1 MSTSPRLYF
10 DHAAT
15 TPIRPCALEAF
26 AAAAALP
33 GNPAALH
40 ASARRAKLALEQ
52 AREDLAAALDCHPS
66 EVVLTSGGTEA
77 DNLAVQGLFRA
88 RNAEGASSGSTSS
101 SSVASP
107 SGSTSSFGATPSSGG
122 ALPDDGTSPGSV
134 PRPRIVLTGIEHHA
148 VLDTVDWL
156 VAHAGAQAVTVPV
169 DAEGIVDLAAWE
181 AALAADPERT
191 ALATLMWANNEVG
204 AVQPVAEAARIAAAH
219 GVPFHTDA
227 VQAFGSLEVSFADS
241 GAATLAVSGHK
252 LGAPV
257 GVGAL
262 VVRRDVA
269 PVPVLHGGGQER
281 RLRSGTVSVA
291 LAAAFAAAATE
302 AVATRAEEAARL
314 GELRE
319 KVLAVV
325 EDHPGVS
332 VTGPRDVDPATGR
345 TLPPG
350 TRRLPGNVHL
360 VVEDG
365 TADALL
371 FALDMAGVDS
381 SSGSACTAGVAEP
394 SHVVLALGR
403 HEADARATGRLTL
416 GHTTTAADV
425 DALIAALPAAL
436 TAAGGAR

>member
-1 MSTSPRLYF
+1 MSTSPRLHF

-26 AAAAALP
+26 GAAAALP

-40 ASARRAKLALEQ
+40 TSARRAKLALEQ

-88 RNAEGASSGSTSS
+88 RNADGA
-101 SSVASP
+101 P
-107 SGSTSSFGATPSSGG
+107 SGG
-122 ALPDDGTSPGSV
+122 ALPDDGPSPVAV
-134 PRPRIVLTGIEHHA
+134 PRPRIVLTGIEHPA

-156 VAHAGAQAVTVPV
+156 VAHAGAEAVTVPV
-169 DAEGIVDLAAWE
+169 DAEGVVELTAWE

-227 VQAFGSLEVSFADS
+227 VQAFGALPVSFAGS
-241 GAATLAVSGHK
+241 GASTLAVSGHK

-291 LAAAFAAAATE
+291 LACAFAAAAAQ
-302 AVATRAEEAARL
+302 AVAARAEEATRL

-319 KVLAVV
+319 QVLAVV
-325 EDHPGVS
+325 EAHPGVS
-332 VTGPRDVDPATGR
+332 VTGPRDVDPATGEA
-345 TLPPG
+345 LPPG

-360 VVEDG
+360 VVESG
-365 TADALL
+365 SADALL
-371 FALDMAGVDS
+371 FALDTAGVDS

-394 SHVVLALGR
+394 SHVLLAMGR
-403 HEADARATGRLTL
+403 SEADARATGRLTL

-425 DALIAALPAAL
+425 EGLIAALPAAL

>member
-1 MSTSPRLYF
+1 MSVPRRLHF

-26 AAAAALP
+26 TAATALP

-40 ASARRAKLALEQ
+40 TSARRAKLALEQ

-77 DNLAVQGLFRA
+77 DNLAVQGLFRD
-88 RNAEGASSGSTSS
+88 RNAAP
-101 SSVASP
+101 VASR
-107 SGSTSSFGATPSSGG
+107 GSAV
-122 ALPDDGTSPGSV
+122 LPDDGPSPV
-134 PRPRIVLTGIEHHA
+134 PAPRPRIVLTGIEHHA

-156 VAHAGAQAVTVPV
+156 VAHAGAEAVTVPV
-169 DAEGIVDLAAWE
+169 DAEGVVDLAAWE

-204 AVQPVAEAARIAAAH
+204 AVQPVAEAAAIAAAH
-219 GVPFHTDA
+219 GVPLHTDA
-227 VQAFGSLEVSFADS
+227 VQAFGSIPVSFTAS
-241 GAATLAVSGHK
+241 GVSTLAVSGHK

-262 VVRRDVA
+262 VVRRDVTLQ
-269 PVPVLHGGGQER
+269 PVLHGGGQER

-291 LAAAFAAAATE
+291 LAAAFAAAAAE
-302 AVATRAEEAARL
+302 AVAARQEEAARL

-325 EDHPGVS
+325 EKQPGVS
-332 VTGPRDVDPATGR
+332 VTGPRDVDPATGAP
-345 TLPPG
+345 LPAG

-360 VVEDG
+360 VVDG
-365 TADALL
+365 GSADALL

-394 SHVVLALGR
+394 SHVLLALGR
-403 HEADARATGRLTL
+403 PEADARATGRLTL
-416 GHTTTAADV
+416 GHTTTASDV
-425 DALIAALPAAL
+425 EALIAALPAAL
-436 TAAGGAR
+436 SAAGGAR

>member
-1 MSTSPRLYF
+1 MSADRRLHF

-15 TPIRPCALEAF
+15 APIRPCALEAF
-26 AAAAALP
+26 AAASALP

-40 ASARRAKLALEQ
+40 TSARRAKLVLEQ

-88 RNAEGASSGSTSS
+88 RNEAAGSAALPTS
-101 SSVASP
+101 
-107 SGSTSSFGATPSSGG
+107 
-122 ALPDDGTSPGSV
+122 LPDDGRSPRR
-134 PRPRIVLTGIEHHA
+134 PARPRIVLTGIEHHA
-148 VLDTVDWL
+148 VLDTVDRL
-156 VAHAGAQAVTVPV
+156 VADAGAEAVLVPV
-169 DAEGIVDLAAWE
+169 DADGVVDLAAWE

-227 VQAFGSLEVSFADS
+227 VQAFGSIPVSFAGS

-269 PVPVLHGGGQER
+269 VEPIVHGGGQER

-302 AVATRAEEAARL
+302 AVAARQGEASRL
-314 GELRE
+314 GALRDR
-319 KVLAVV
+319 VLAVV
-325 EDHPGVS
+325 EDHPGAS
-332 VTGPRDVDPATGR
+332 VTGPRDVDPATGEP
-345 TLPPG
+345 LPAG

-360 VVEDG
+360 VVAG
-365 TADALL
+365 GSADALL

-403 HEADARATGRLTL
+403 PEADARATGRLTL

-425 DALIAALPAAL
+425 EGLIAALPAAL